1 MQHLSLCGHGLVD
14 KHDLVTL
21 LDAASI
27 CRTLV
32 TLDVRYN
39 HIGNLNVLD
48 ESMQTHT
55 PSRLRRL
62 GLEGNPLGDDDRAA
76 LAKLVE
82 DHPELQDFG
91 FSEDEESLLITPDIQ
106 YMLDLSS
113 SGRVLLTKPSTPL
126 SVWPKVLERA
136 GSMFEN
142 ETDSDVCAGRR
153 ASVIYAL
160 LQGPAF
166 AARLPNN

>member
-1 MQHLSLCGHGLVD
+1 M
-14 KHDLVTL
+14 
-21 LDAASI
+21 
-27 CRTLV
+27 LV

-39 HIGNLNVLD
+39 NIGNLKLLD
-48 ESMQTHT
+48 GIMQTHT

-76 LAKLVE
+76 LAKLVK

-91 FSEDEESLLITPDIQ
+91 FSKDEEALLITPDLQ
-106 YMLDLSS
+106 YLLDLNR

-126 SVWPKVLERA
+126 SVWAQVLERA
-136 GSMFEN
+136 NSLFENDSMFA
-142 ETDSDVCAGRR
+142 TDEDRNSRPERR
-153 ASVIYAL
+153 ASVIYSL

-166 AARLPNN
+166 AARLPNY